1 MSPAPHALPFR
12 SLLRAVVVVSVAAAA
27 LVAVSQSPAR
37 AVTAHRP
44 LNDTRAVVT
53 GAVRPDFAVEHLG
66 VIADLASASS
76 HLNEDGPAPYGEARF
91 LVGGRWGGWQ
101 AFDQDG
107 AQAAGTFT
115 SSLLSAAH
123 AEAYQVRG
131 LPRAGHEW
139 RVAAINTTDG
149 PEVVVGRAPASAA
162 RAAGATCRSRA
173 DWGADESLTA
183 WSKGTD
189 TPAFAPVQV
198 LTVHHTAGSND
209 PAQDYAATVRAI
221 YSYHVTSNGWS
232 DLGYQY
238 LLDGSGTVYEGRSTG
253 RTSASCLTGAGDGSD
268 FAHQVTTDQVVTGAH
283 VAGWN
288 TGNAGISLMGCYE
301 PTSACSGSTTPPAAA
316 VDGLERLLSSLSTR
330 HGLTPQGTTH
340 YVNPINGATK
350 DVATISGHRDW
361 EATACPG
368 GELYAQLPTIRTNV
382 AARMTGAT
390 PAPTPT
396 MSATPTPAPV
406 AAAITTGSCSGKNCS
421 FTGNGTGTLRW
432 SFGNGKSATGSSVST
447 SYSSAGTYSVTL
459 TDDQPTTAR
468 RSVTCSTV
476 RKQLR
481 CST

>member
-1 MSPAPHALPFR
+1 MR
-12 SLLRAVVVVSVAAAA
+12 TLLRTAVVVSVAAAA

-37 AVTAHRP
+37 AVTTHRP
-44 LNDTRAVVT
+44 LNDTRAAAT
-53 GAVRPDFAVEHLG
+53 GAVRVGFAVEHLG
-66 VIADLASASS
+66 VVADLASTTA
-76 HLNEDGPAPYGEARF
+76 HLSGDGHAPYGEARF
-91 LVGGRWGGWQ
+91 LVGGRWGSWR

-115 SSLLSAAH
+115 SSLLSVAH
-123 AEAYQVRG
+123 AEGYQVRR
-131 LPRAGHEW
+131 LPRAGHHW

-149 PEVVVGRAPASAA
+149 PEVVVGRMATSVA
-162 RAAGATCRSRA
+162 RAAGAACRSRA

-189 TPAFAPVQV
+189 TPAFASLQV

-238 LLDGSGTVYEGRSTG
+238 LVDGSGTVYEGRSTG
-253 RTSASCLTGAGDGSD
+253 RTSASCLTGGGDGSD
-268 FAHQVTTDQVVTGAH
+268 FAHQATSDQLVTGAH

-288 TGNAGISLMGCYE
+288 TGNAGIALMGCYE
-301 PTSACSGSTTPPAAA
+301 ATSACSGSTTPPTAA

-330 HGLTPQGTTH
+330 HALAPEGTTH
-340 YVNPINGATK
+340 YVNPVNGATK

-368 GELYAQLPTIRTNV
+368 GELYTQLPTIRANV
-382 AARMTGAT
+382 AARMSGAT
-390 PAPTPT
+390 PTP
-396 MSATPTPAPV
+396 TPTPAPV
-406 AAAITTGSCSGKNCS
+406 AAAITSGSCSGRACS
-421 FTGNGTGTLRW
+421 FTGAGTGTLRW
-432 SFGNGKSATGSSVST
+432 AFGNGKSATGTSVST
-447 SYSSAGTYSVTL
+447 SYTSAGTYSVTL
-459 TDDQPTTAR
+459 TDDQAATAR

-476 RKQLR
+476 KKQLR